1 MDYQGS
7 PCARLLILR
16 NHWGKETITDTVFYL
31 ERKNASGYILSS
43 PQDTMN
49 LSLALCE
56 PERYTSTQNFVF
68 LMASPS

>member
-16 NHWGKETITDTVFYL
+16 NHWGKGDHYRHCHFYL

-43 PQDTMN
+43 PQN
-49 LSLALCE
+49 YHESFSLH
-56 PERYTSTQNFVF
+56 YVD
-68 LMASPS
+68 